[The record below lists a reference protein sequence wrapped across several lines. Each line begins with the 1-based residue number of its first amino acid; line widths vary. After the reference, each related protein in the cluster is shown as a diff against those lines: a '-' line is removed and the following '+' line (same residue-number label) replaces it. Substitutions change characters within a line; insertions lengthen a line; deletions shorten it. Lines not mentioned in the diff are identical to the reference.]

1 MGTGIVIAL
10 LSLLAVIVLAM
21 AVRIVPEYRRLV
33 VFRMGRCVGP
43 RGPGLVFLIPFVD
56 RGSMVDLREVFFD
69 VPPQTCITADNA
81 SVSIDFLVY
90 DKVIDPVRSVLEVEN
105 FTGAAR
111 GLAITTLRA
120 VVGAMVLDDVLSRR
134 DEINKVLHEKLD
146 TVTDRW
152 GIRVMAVEI
161 REVIPPRAIEEAM
174 TRQMAAER
182 NRRAMVTEADGKR
195 EAAVMVAEGERQ
207 AIILRAEGERQAT
220 ILQSEG
226 DRQAAILRAE
236 GFALALDEVFKVA
249 QGVDSKTLT
258 LQYLEALKAL
268 GAGAATK
275 FVIPMEF
282 VNLVQPLVAH
292 AGRAMAEPNVKREM

>member
-1 MGTGIVIAL
+1 MGGGF
-10 LSLLAVIVLAM
+10 VIVLLFLLAAVALAM
-21 AVRIVPEYRRLV
+21 AIRIVPEFRRLV
-33 VFRMGRCVGP
+33 VFRLGRCIGSK
-43 RGPGLVFLIPFVD
+43 GPGLVFLIPFIDKGVA
-56 RGSMVDLREVFFD
+56 VDLREVFFD

-90 DKVIDPVRSVLEVEN
+90 DKVIDPVRSVLEVAN

-120 VVGAMVLDDVLSRR
+120 VVGSMVLDDVLSKR
-134 DEINKVLHEKLD
+134 DEINRILHEKLD
-146 TVTDRW
+146 AVTDRW

-161 REVIPPRAIEEAM
+161 REVIPPHAIAEAM

-182 NRRAMVTEADGKR
+182 NRRATVTEADGKR
-195 EAAVMVAEGERQ
+195 EAAVMVAEGEKQ
-207 AIILRAEGERQAT
+207 ATILRAEGERQAT
-220 ILQSEG
+220 ILQAEG

-236 GFALALDEVFKVA
+236 GFALALDHIFKVA

-258 LQYLEALKAL
+258 LQYLEALKTL

-275 FVIPMEF
+275 FVIPLEF
-282 VNLVQPLVAH
+282 VNLTQSLVSH
-292 AGRAMAEPNVKREM
+292 AGQALAEPPSKD

>member
-1 MGTGIVIAL
+1 MGTGILIAL
-10 LSLLAVIVLAM
+10 LLLLAVIVLAM

-56 RGSMVDLREVFFD
+56 RGMMVDLREVFFD

-120 VVGAMVLDDVLSRR
+120 VVGAMVLDDVLSKR
-134 DEINKVLHEKLD
+134 DEINKILHEKLD

-182 NRRAMVTEADGKR
+182 NRRATVTEADGKR

-236 GFALALDEVFKVA
+236 GFALALNEVFKVA

-268 GAGAATK
+268 GEGAATK

-282 VNLVQPLVAH
+282 VNLVRPLVAH
-292 AGRAMAEPNVKREM
+292 AGQAMAEPPAQS

>member
-1 MGTGIVIAL
+1 MITGIVIAL
-10 LSLLAVIVLAM
+10 LSLLAIIVLAM

-33 VFRMGRCVGP
+33 MFRMGRCVGP

-56 RGSMVDLREVFFD
+56 RGRMVDLREVFFD

-120 VVGAMVLDDVLSRR
+120 VVGAMVLDDVLSKR
-134 DEINKVLHEKLD
+134 DEINKVLHDKLD

-161 REVIPPRAIEEAM
+161 REVIPPHAIEEAM
-174 TRQMAAER
+174 TRQMSAER

-236 GFALALDEVFKVA
+236 GFALALNEVFKVA
-249 QGVDSKTLT
+249 QSVDSKTLT

-282 VNLVQPLVAH
+282 VNLVQPLVAY
-292 AGRAMAEPNVKREM
+292 AGRAMAEPSVKREM

>member
-1 MGTGIVIAL
+1 MMTGTVLVTAL
-10 LSLLAVIVLAM
+10 LLLLGVVLLVM

-33 VFRMGRCVGP
+33 VFRLGRCIGAK
-43 RGPGLVFLIPFVD
+43 GPGLIFLIPFVD
-56 RGSMVDLREVFFD
+56 NGRVVDLREVFFD

-120 VVGAMVLDDVLSRR
+120 VVGAMVLDDVLSKR

-182 NRRAMVTEADGKR
+182 IRRATVTEADGKR

-207 AIILRAEGERQAT
+207 AIILRAEGERQST

-236 GFALALDEVFKVA
+236 GFALALDEIFKVA

-258 LQYLEALKAL
+258 LQYLEALKVL

-282 VNLVQPLVAH
+282 VNLTQSLVSH
-292 AGRAMAEPNVKREM
+292 AGQALAEVPPQS

>member
-1 MGTGIVIAL
+1 MMTGTVLVTAL
-10 LSLLAVIVLAM
+10 LLLLGVVLLVM

-33 VFRMGRCVGP
+33 VFRLGRCVGP

-56 RGSMVDLREVFFD
+56 RGMMVDLREVFFD

-120 VVGAMVLDDVLSRR
+120 VVGAMVLDDVLSKR

-182 NRRAMVTEADGKR
+182 NRRATVTEADGKR

-236 GFALALDEVFKVA
+236 GFALALDEIFKVA

-258 LQYLEALKAL
+258 LQYLEALKVL

-282 VNLVQPLVAH
+282 VNLTQSLVSH
-292 AGRAMAEPNVKREM
+292 AGQALAEVPPQS

>member
-1 MGTGIVIAL
+1 MITGIVIAL

-33 VFRMGRCVGP
+33 VFRLGRCVGP

-56 RGSMVDLREVFFD
+56 RGRMVDLREVFFD

-120 VVGAMVLDDVLSRR
+120 VVGAMVLDDVLSKR
-134 DEINKVLHEKLD
+134 DEINKVLHDKLD

-236 GFALALDEVFKVA
+236 GFALALNEVFKVA

-275 FVIPMEF
+275 FIIPMEF

-292 AGRAMAEPNVKREM
+292 AGQALAEPNVKRET

>member
-1 MGTGIVIAL
+1 
-10 LSLLAVIVLAM
+10 
-21 AVRIVPEYRRLV
+21 
-33 VFRMGRCVGP
+33 
-43 RGPGLVFLIPFVD
+43 
-56 RGSMVDLREVFFD
+56 MVDLREVFFD

-120 VVGAMVLDDVLSRR
+120 VVGAMVLDDVLSKR

-182 NRRAMVTEADGKR
+182 TRRAMVTEADGKR
-195 EAAVMVAEGERQ
+195 ESAVMVAEGERQ

-236 GFALALDEVFKVA
+236 GFALALNEVFKVA

-268 GAGAATK
+268 GEGAATK

-292 AGRAMAEPNVKREM
+292 AGQAMAEPLAQS

>member
-1 MGTGIVIAL
+1 MDIAL
-10 LSLLAVIVLAM
+10 IVLLLLIAVILVAM
-21 AVRIVPEYRRLV
+21 AVRIVPEYRRMV
-33 VFRMGRCVGP
+33 VFRMGRCVGAK
-43 RGPGLVFLIPFVD
+43 GPGIIFLIPFLD
-56 RGSMVDLREVFFD
+56 RAVTVDLREVFFD

-120 VVGAMVLDDVLSRR
+120 VVGAMDLDDVLSKR

-146 TVTDRW
+146 DVTDRW

-161 REVIPPRAIEEAM
+161 REVVPPRAIEEAM

-182 NRRAMVTEADGKR
+182 GRRAMVVEASGQR
-195 EAAVMVAEGERQ
+195 EAAIAVAEGEKQ
-207 AIILRAEGERQAT
+207 ASILRAEGERQST
-220 ILQSEG
+220 ILQSQG
-226 DRQAAILRAE
+226 DREASIQRAE
-236 GFALALDEVFKVA
+236 GFALALNEIYKVA

-258 LQYLEALKAL
+258 LQYLEALKSL
-268 GAGAATK
+268 GEGEATK
-275 FVIPMEF
+275 FIIPTELM
-282 VNLVQPLVAH
+282 NLAQPLSALAKQAH
-292 AGRAMAEPNVKREM
+292 QE